1 MISSNEP
8 SSPPPSAF
16 PRRQL
21 MQEQQDLQK
30 RAEEQMVG
38 GSGGADCPTEGFSRR
53 KAETQKTLKDS
64 YQAKDFLLIIVIFN
78 DF

>member
-1 MISSNEP
+1 MMISTVIIHEP
-8 SSPPPSAF
+8 SSPLPSTLTCCAF

-38 GSGGADCPTEGFSRR
+38 GSGGADCPTEGFLRR
-53 KAETQKTLKDS
+53 MVETLKP
-64 YQAKDFLLIIVIFN
+64 
-78 DF
+78 